1 MRRKINDVISDL
13 NVFVGGKEFLGVCP
27 SFKIPD
33 ITQVMVEHNGALKGK
48 VGSGIYEPLEIT
60 FKLNE
65 LDFGVYTDFALNN
78 TKAHIPLA
86 MRESIHKQGTGDLPL
101 AVELLGEFESLAINE
116 DSVGTVREITLKVW
130 ADVFTLKQNG
140 KPLII
145 YDRLNNEMWFGGVDM
160 MSQIRKNLEL

>member
-1 MRRKINDVISDL
+1 MRRKIPEVVSDL
-13 NVFVGGKEFLGVCP
+13 NVFVGGREFLGVCP
-27 SFKIPD
+27 SLKIPD

-48 VGSGIYEPLEIT
+48 VGSGIYEALEIT

-65 LDFGVYTDFALNN
+65 LDFGVYTDFAANN

-86 MRESIHKQGTGDLPL
+86 MRESIHKQGKGDFGL
-101 AVELLGEFESLAINE
+101 AVEVIGDYESLAINE
-116 DSVGTVREITLKVW
+116 DSVGATREITLKVW
-130 ADVFTLKQNG
+130 ADFFTLRQDG

-145 YDRLNNEMWFGGVDM
+145 YDRLNNEMFFGGVDM